1 MSSKNECGIAPSATI
16 LGAAAPSYFLLTL
29 AVWPPVSLTCEP
41 DGAGAAAADLSFFG
55 LRISRL
61 LRVWPL
67 AIGLSFGARKMSA
80 LFELE

>member
-1 MSSKNECGIAPSATI
+1 MI
-16 LGAAAPSYFLLTL
+16 LGVTAPSYFLLTL

-41 DGAGAAAADLSFFG
+41 DGAGAAVADLSFFG

-67 AIGLSFGARKMSA
+67 AMGLSSGARQLSA
-80 LFELE
+80 LFEPGSGSAFVSKRTC